1 MPSERSSQTRLWD
14 VNNSEELRPQI
25 SDGYGTKRRLLGRSL
40 LQKVLPQS
48 FLEEA
53 VLQAASQIKKEL

>member
-14 VNNSEELRPQI
+14 VKNSEELRPQI
-25 SDGYGTKRRLLGRSL
+25 SDGCGTKRCLLGRTL

-53 VLQAASQIKKEL
+53 VLQAVSQIKKEL